1 MTPRR
6 LLTLFAT
13 ACAVLLVAFG
23 APPARAQSL
32 GISPAFVDA
41 KVMSGATY
49 TRDYTVT
56 NNSGARLVIRCS
68 VGDYW
73 YDDRTNA
80 RVDGRPGTLPRSA
93 SSWVQFSPAEV
104 VVEPHAS
111 AVVRAVITV
120 PQSASGGFYTVPT
133 FDIETADATG
143 RPARDGT
150 ASAAVAVNFRGLLM
164 LSTTGNSEYHV
175 EIMGGWITPPTLTS
189 PLKIALDVS
198 NRSTAHVSLRGQFA
212 VLDAAGRFA
221 GRGKI
226 DEQRYMPGQRNE
238 LGAAW
243 PGELAPGRYTAI
255 ITLTYERA
263 GLEPASLLYEQAFE
277 VR

>member
-1 MTPRR
+1 MLILLR
-6 LLTLFAT
+6 LPHLFVSTCGVLVLVALCAT
-13 ACAVLLVAFG
+13 A
-23 APPARAQSL
+23 ARAQSL

-41 KVMSGATY
+41 KVASGATY

-56 NNSGARLVIRCS
+56 NNSGTRLVIRCS
-68 VGDYW
+68 VADYW
-73 YDDRTNA
+73 YDERTNA

-93 SSWVQFSPAEV
+93 SSWVQFSPSEV

-111 AVVRAVITV
+111 AVVKAVITV
-120 PQSASGGFYTVPT
+120 PQSAAGGFYTVPV
-133 FDIETADATG
+133 FDIEMADARTT
-143 RPARDGT
+143 RDGT

-164 LSTTGNSEYHV
+164 LSTAGNSEYNV
-175 EIMGGWITPPTLTS
+175 EIMGGRITPPTLSS
-189 PLKIALDVS
+189 PLKIVLDVR

-212 VLDAAGRFA
+212 ILNSAGGFA

-226 DEQRYMPGQRNE
+226 DEQRFMPGQRNE
-238 LGAAW
+238 LGTSW

-263 GLEPASLLYEQAFE
+263 GLEPTSLLYEQVFE